1 MSSTM
6 SFEHGNV
13 AIDYHLILEDR
24 KTIAATVYPN
34 SELLVK
40 APVDATPAGI
50 ESFLVRKLRWV
61 LKQKRFFAQFKNS
74 DEKQYVSGETFQY
87 RGRSYKLLLHGSC
100 IPEKVSLQHGVLNV
114 FLAGTKDPSIARQ
127 MVENWYIASARRVF
141 PERVRV
147 CSALFGFPQ
156 VPVPEVILR
165 KMNKRWGSYSRK
177 QNRITLNRELIRVA
191 TRFIDY
197 VIIHELCHVVSEKH
211 NSEFYALLESKL
223 PNWRQL
229 KIELELYLLG
239 SN

>member
-6 SFEHGNV
+6 SFEYGNV
-13 AIDYHLILEDR
+13 AIDYHLILEER

-40 APVDATPAGI
+40 APVDATPDGI
-50 ESFLVRKLRWV
+50 ESFLVRKLRWIF
-61 LKQKRFFAQFKNS
+61 KQKRFFAQFKKSN
-74 DEKQYVSGETFQY
+74 EKQYVSGETFQY
-87 RGRSYKLLLHGSC
+87 RGRSYKLLLHGDC
-100 IPEKVSLQHGVLNV
+100 ISERVSLQHGILNV
-114 FLAGTKDPSIARQ
+114 FLAGTKNPSIAGSL
-127 MVENWYIASARRVF
+127 VEDWYIASARRVF
-141 PERVRV
+141 PERVVV
-147 CSALFGFPQ
+147 CSALFDFPQ

-197 VIIHELCHVVSEKH
+197 VIIHELCHVTYEKH
-211 NSEFYALLESKL
+211 NAEFYTLLESKL
-223 PNWRQL
+223 PNWQQL